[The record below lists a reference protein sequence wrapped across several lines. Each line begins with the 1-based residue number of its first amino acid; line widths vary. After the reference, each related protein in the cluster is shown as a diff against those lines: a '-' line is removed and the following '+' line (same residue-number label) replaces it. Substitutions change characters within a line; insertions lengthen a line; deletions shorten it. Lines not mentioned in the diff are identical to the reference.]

1 MFVIYKYK
9 NIKSI
14 TNMEVK
20 FKNTYVVSVLN
31 PGDCDIEFQLS
42 DYDTFEEFAKELK
55 AHKIK
60 WDKYEGCFNYK
71 GEDEGLFF
79 VISEKDYGATA
90 DWCHPELA
98 MYMRENLY
106 KDWFEDDDSVFF
118 APGLELEDAFNQ
130 LKKIDGAELEL
141 ICEIEPGEY
150 INQHVGPYQ
159 YGEAWEQIKTIS
171 EAKTTYSVDPET
183 DTSEDFP
190 HIESIEYVDWDAI
203 DKMLNSRK

>member
-1 MFVIYKYK
+1 MDI
-9 NIKSI
+9 
-14 TNMEVK
+14 K
-20 FKNTYVVSVLN
+20 FKNTYDVWVMN
-31 PGDCDIEFQLS
+31 PGDCDIEFRLR

-60 WDKYEGCFNYK
+60 WDKYEGCFAYR

-79 VISEKDYGATA
+79 VISEKDYGAIA

-98 MYMRENLY
+98 TYMQENLY

-130 LKKIDGAELEL
+130 LKKIDGVELEL
-141 ICEIEPGEY
+141 VCEIEPGEY
-150 INQHVGPYQ
+150 VNKHVGPHQ
-159 YGEAWEQIKTIS
+159 YGEAWEQIKTVS
-171 EAKTTYSVDPET
+171 EAKTTYSFDPDT

-190 HIESIEYVDWDAI
+190 HIETIEFVDWAAI
-203 DKMLNSRK
+203 DKMLQGQK

>member
-1 MFVIYKYK
+1 
-9 NIKSI
+9 
-14 TNMEVK
+14 MEVK
-20 FKNTYVVSVLN
+20 FKNTYVISVLN
-31 PGDCDIEFQLS
+31 PGDCDIEFQLC

-60 WDKYEGCFNYK
+60 WDKYEGCFTYK

-98 MYMRENLY
+98 TYMQENLY

-130 LKKIDGAELEL
+130 LKKIDGVELEL
-141 ICEIEPGEY
+141 TCEIEPGEY
-150 INQHVGPYQ
+150 VNKHVGPYQ